1 MAAATKD
8 DYDAIPLAEKADAEK
23 SKTSEGEEDDDNV
36 GLKPKMTLLNGCTVI
51 VGSIIGSGIFVSP
64 SGVLEGTGSVNLAL
78 LVWIISGVF
87 SMIGAYCYAELGCM
101 IRKTGADYA
110 YIMVTFGP
118 FLAFIRLWVECI
130 IVRPCSQAIVALTF
144 SIYATKPF
152 FPECDPPDSSVR
164 LLAAMSEPEVF
175 PRSMSSDYRSLPQK
189 EAEGSKTVEQM
200 ELEEEGVELKPTLG
214 LVQGCTVIIG
224 CIIGSGIFIAPGGVL
239 LGTGSINMALVVWS
253 VCGVFSMIG
262 AYCYAELGCM
272 IKKTGGDYTYILD
285 TFGPFVGFIRLWS
298 ECLIVRPCTITIVA
312 LTFAKYMAKPFFPDC
327 EPPDESVRM
336 LAAGCICLLTFV
348 NCWEVKWATFVQDI
362 FTYAKLLALFII
374 ILTGFYQLS
383 QGLLTFVNCWEVKW
397 ATFVQDIFTYAKLLA
412 LFIII
417 LTGFY
422 QLSQGKTGNFTFEN
436 TEQDMTKIA
445 LSFYSGLFAY
455 NGWNY
460 LNFVIEELQ
469 DPVKNLPRAI
479 AISCVLVT
487 LVYVL
492 TNIAFYTTLS
502 VPEVLGSEAVAVTFA
517 ERMYGSWAFMI
528 PIFVAMSTFGGVNG
542 ILLTSSRLFYAG
554 ACEGQMP
561 EILSMIQVNKMTPA
575 PAVLVVAFLSL
586 IYLTSSN
593 IFALINYTGFATWAL
608 LSLFYLCSS
617 NIYALINYVGF
628 ATWVSIGLAVFCL
641 PYLRWKHP
649 EWERPIKVSLI
660 FPFIYCLATV
670 YITIVPMIASPVETG
685 IGIAIIL
692 TGVPV
697 YFIFIYWKNKPQIIQ
712 KMSDGFTKFI
722 MKLIVVIPPQKRAPP
737 AEAVKAEETDKLAAD
752 DGPNAAKA

>member
-1 MAAATKD
+1 MASAKE
-8 DYDAIPLAEKADAEK
+8 DYNAVPLTEKVDPEKSADANDG
-23 SKTSEGEEDDDNV
+23 SEDENV

-101 IRKTGADYA
+101 IKKTGADYA

-152 FPECDPPDSSVR
+152 FPECDPPDTPVR
-164 LLAAMSEPEVF
+164 LLAAM
-175 PRSMSSDYRSLPQK
+175 
-189 EAEGSKTVEQM
+189 
-200 ELEEEGVELKPTLG
+200 
-214 LVQGCTVIIG
+214 
-224 CIIGSGIFIAPGGVL
+224 
-239 LGTGSINMALVVWS
+239 
-253 VCGVFSMIG
+253 
-262 AYCYAELGCM
+262 
-272 IKKTGGDYTYILD
+272 
-285 TFGPFVGFIRLWS
+285 
-298 ECLIVRPCTITIVA
+298 
-312 LTFAKYMAKPFFPDC
+312 
-327 EPPDESVRM
+327 
-336 LAAGCICLLTFV
+336 CICLLTFV

-383 QGLLTFVNCWEVKW
+383 QGKVE
-397 ATFVQDIFTYAKLLA
+397 
-412 LFIII
+412 
-417 LTGFY
+417 
-422 QLSQGKTGNFTFEN
+422 NFTFEN
-436 TEQDMTKIA
+436 TEEDMTKIA

-487 LVYVL
+487 LVYVF

-575 PAVLVVAFLSL
+575 PAVLVV
-586 IYLTSSN
+586 
-593 IFALINYTGFATWAL
+593 
-608 LSLFYLCSS
+608 
-617 NIYALINYVGF
+617 
-628 ATWVSIGLAVFCL
+628 VSIGLAVFCL

-660 FPFIYCLATV
+660 FPIIYCLATV

-697 YFIFIYWKNKPQIIQ
+697 YFIFVYWKNKPQVIQ
-712 KMSDGFTKFI
+712 KLSDGFTKLL
-722 MKLIVVIPPQKRAPP
+722 MKLIVVLPPKKSGADTMP
-737 AEAVKAEETDKLAAD
+737 KAEEAPKINVDA
-752 DGPNAAKA
+752 